1 MILGTHVTI
10 VSGDVPFE
18 ASQSKFMTDGSKG
31 GVGQFKKA
39 TQTGHGLGSWYV
51 KAEVHVIVV
60 VFFVTSSLN
69 ILFKEYFISEET
81 WLKS

>member
-39 TQTGHGLGSWYV
+39 TQTGHGLGS
-51 KAEVHVIVV
+51 
-60 VFFVTSSLN
+60 
-69 ILFKEYFISEET
+69 
-81 WLKS
+81 